1 MTTTLN
7 LDGYSPD
14 SPVHAE
20 VGDIVKVCGKR
31 ISNKNRS
38 ALYLVTRSRYNSY
51 DGRLIINL
59 TLLSDPQD
67 YWLDKVTL
75 EPLRLEGFTNNI
87 IKWTLMTG
95 NRQCDDK

>member
-7 LDGYSPD
+7 LDGYPPD
-14 SPVHAE
+14 STVHAE
-20 VGDIVKVCGKR
+20 VGDIVKACGKR
-31 ISNKNRS
+31 IGNKNRS
-38 ALYLVTRSRYNSY
+38 ALFLVTRSRYNSY

-75 EPLRLEGFTNNI
+75 EPLKLARHNYNI
-87 IKWTLMTG
+87 IKWTLISG
-95 NRQCDDK
+95 N

>member
-1 MTTTLN
+1 MITTLN

-20 VGDIVKVCGKR
+20 VGDIVKACGKR
-31 ISNKNRS
+31 IGNKNRS
-38 ALYLVTRSRYNSY
+38 GLFLVTRRHYNSY

-59 TLLSDPQD
+59 TLLSDPQN

-75 EPLRLEGFTNNI
+75 DPLKLEGFTNNI

-95 NRQCDDK
+95 NR

>member
-7 LDGYSPD
+7 LDGYPTD
-14 SPVHAE
+14 STVRAE
-20 VGDIVKVCGKR
+20 VGDIVRACGNR
-31 ISNKNRS
+31 IANKNRS

-59 TLLSDPQD
+59 TILSDPQD

-75 EPLRLEGFTNNI
+75 EPLRLEGFNNSI
-87 IKWTLMTG
+87 IKWTLASG
-95 NRQCDDK
+95 NR